1 MKKNYLTRG
10 LAPYE
15 APEAESIETDLELGF
30 LVLSDGKTGNSTT
43 VNLEE
48 EDYSGSVIWK

>member
-1 MKKNYLTRG
+1 MKKIFQTRG
-10 LAPYE
+10 HAPYE

-43 VNLEE
+43 VELEE
-48 EDYSGSVIWK
+48 ADGWGDSIWN